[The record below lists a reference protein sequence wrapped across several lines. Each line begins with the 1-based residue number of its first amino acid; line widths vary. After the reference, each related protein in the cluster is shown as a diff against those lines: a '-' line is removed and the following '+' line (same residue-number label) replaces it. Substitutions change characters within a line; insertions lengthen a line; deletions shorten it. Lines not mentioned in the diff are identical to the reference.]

1 VYFFWNI
8 FDRLKLNEKQ
18 LKEEVK
24 CIKSLC
30 MLHINSDGF
39 KQKVISSFQNF
50 NIFQY
55 ENELNKEIPI
65 LHKENRNKKWIEELR
80 NMDYFTMKTDHTFYD
95 NRLELIEKVSEC

>member
-1 VYFFWNI
+1 
-8 FDRLKLNEKQ
+8 
-18 LKEEVK
+18 
-24 CIKSLC
+24 

-65 LHKENRNKKWIEELR
+65 LHEENRNKKWIEELR